1 MDLANNSKMIS
12 KSFLWMFL
20 GLMATGLISW
30 QAYESDFMINYLST
44 SMPILVIVQLGL
56 VILFSFCFRK
66 LPANIVSLIFML
78 YAIING
84 LTFSSIFYVYELG
97 SVITI
102 FFGSALLFLIL
113 GLIGYKSK
121 SDFTNFGKI
130 MSVGLLV
137 GFIMMLINLVLA
149 NSMLDI
155 ILTWA
160 MLAIFCGLT
169 MYDLNKL
176 KNAAQLV
183 EDDDKMHIYFA
194 MELYLDFINIFIR
207 LLQIL
212 GKEK

>member
-1 MDLANNSKMIS
+1 MDLANNKMIS

-30 QAYESDFMINYLST
+30 QAYQSDFMISYLST
-44 SMPILVIVQLGL
+44 SMPILVLFQLGL
-56 VILFSFCFRK
+56 VLLFSFCFRK
-66 LPANIVSLIFML
+66 LPANIVALLFML

-84 LTFSSIFYVYELG
+84 LTFSTIFYVYELG
-97 SVITI
+97 SIITI

-113 GLIGYKSK
+113 GLIGYKSE
-121 SDFTNFGKI
+121 SDFTNFGRI

-137 GFIMMLINLVLA
+137 GFVMMLINIFLKS
-149 NSMLDI
+149 SMLDI

-176 KNAAQLV
+176 KNTAITVQ
-183 EDDDKMHIYFA
+183 DDDKIHIYFA